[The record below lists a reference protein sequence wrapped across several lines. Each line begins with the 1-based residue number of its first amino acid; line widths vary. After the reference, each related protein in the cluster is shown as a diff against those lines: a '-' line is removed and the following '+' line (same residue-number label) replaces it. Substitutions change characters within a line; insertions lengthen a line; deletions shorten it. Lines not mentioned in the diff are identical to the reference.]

1 MIATG
6 RIRAPSPP
14 GGGLG
19 RGQNNEFSAWRSP
32 IGPPPPG
39 RGGGEGGGTW
49 HSVRY
54 CTERIAGFARPHPG
68 PLPKGEGP
76 RGLPFGEQQLLT
88 SPSPPP
94 GGRGALQTPLRGG
107 LALLAALL
115 LLAFTTTGGLV
126 KEGNRALEKG
136 DPKAALDAY
145 AQALERAPG
154 SPEILFDT
162 GLARAA
168 GGDTG
173 AAREAFLAALAG
185 GGEGLRGP
193 IEYNVGN
200 TYFAEEDYASAAKAY
215 RAALAANPADQD
227 AKANLELTLRRIAE
241 QEKQQQD
248 QAQQDQPQQ
257 DQQQGGEDGEDQKPP
272 PPQQDQSQADDQP
285 SQEDKSAGESR
296 EPDQPQDQDQADSGS
311 QAGDQANDQTS
322 QQEQAQAPADDQ
334 HQEAQG
340 GAAQPAGAAQMDPQQ
355 VDQLLD
361 ALQSQEEALQQQVRA
376 RLVPVAPR
384 QLEQDW

>member
-1 MIATG
+1 
-6 RIRAPSPP
+6 
-14 GGGLG
+14 
-19 RGQNNEFSAWRSP
+19 
-32 IGPPPPG
+32 
-39 RGGGEGGGTW
+39 
-49 HSVRY
+49 
-54 CTERIAGFARPHPG
+54 
-68 PLPKGEGP
+68 
-76 RGLPFGEQQLLT
+76 
-88 SPSPPP
+88 
-94 GGRGALQTPLRGG
+94 
-107 LALLAALL
+107 LLAAL

-136 DPKAALDAY
+136 DAKAAMEAY
-145 AQALERAPG
+145 GQALERAPG

-173 AAREAFLAALAG
+173 GAREAFLAALAG

-200 TYFAEEDYASAAKAY
+200 TYFAEQNYASAAKAY
-215 RAALAANPADQD
+215 RAALAANAADQD
-227 AKANLELTLRRIAE
+227 AKANLELTLRRMAE

-248 QAQQDQPQQ
+248 QAQQDQSQQ
-257 DQQQGGEDGEDQKPP
+257 DQQQGEDAKDQKQQ
-272 PPQQDQSQADDQP
+272 PPQQDQPQADDQQ
-285 SQEDKSAGESR
+285 SQEDNSAGGSQ
-296 EPDQPQDQDQADSGS
+296 EPDQPQGQDQADSES
-311 QAGDQANDQTS
+311 PASDQAR
-322 QQEQAQAPADDQ
+322 QQEQAQPPADDQ

-340 GAAQPAGAAQMDPQQ
+340 GEAQPAGAAQMDPQQ

-361 ALQSQEEALQQQVRA
+361 ALQAQEEALQQQVRA